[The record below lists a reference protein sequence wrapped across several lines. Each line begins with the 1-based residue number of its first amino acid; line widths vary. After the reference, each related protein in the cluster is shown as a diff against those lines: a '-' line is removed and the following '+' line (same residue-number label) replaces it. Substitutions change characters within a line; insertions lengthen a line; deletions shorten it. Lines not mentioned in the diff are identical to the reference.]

1 MSFFPAKD
9 PGFGDAPSSDAIAH
23 IVVPRTVDLGGLQV
37 RRALPSARSRMVGPF
52 IFFDHFGPAFFS
64 AGQGI
69 DVRPHPHIGLATV
82 TYLFDGEIVHRDSLG
97 SAMPIRP
104 GAVNWMT
111 AGRGIVHSERTAADH
126 RDGGEPLH
134 GLQLWVALPLKDEET
149 AAGFA
154 HTPST
159 DIPQAQ
165 GDGLKLRVIA
175 GAMQGLRSPVAT
187 LWETIFAEARL
198 KAHSVLP
205 LGSDY
210 EERALYVISGD
221 IEVGSERHPSQRLLV
236 LKPGDRVDVKALTDA
251 HFVLVGGAAMDGPRH
266 IWWNFVSSRKDRI
279 EAAKADWKA
288 GRFALV
294 PGDSTEFIPLPE
306 GT

>member
-9 PGFGDAPSSDAIAH
+9 PVFGDVRSSDAIAQ
-23 IVVPRTVDLGGLQV
+23 IIVPRSVDLGGLQV

-52 IFFDHFGPAFFS
+52 IFFDHFGPAVFRI
-64 AGQGI
+64 GDGI

-104 GAVNWMT
+104 RAVNWMT
-111 AGRGIVHSERTAADH
+111 AGRGIVHSERTAPDH

-134 GLQLWVALPLKDEET
+134 GLQLWVALPVKDEET
-149 AAGFA
+149 APAFA

-159 DIPQAQ
+159 DIPQMRE
-165 GDGLKLRVIA
+165 DGLTLRVIA
-175 GAMQGLRSPVAT
+175 GAMHGLRSPVST
-187 LWETIFAEARL
+187 LWDTIFAEVRL
-198 KAHSVLP
+198 AAGTVLP
-205 LGSDY
+205 LGTEY
-210 EERALYVISGD
+210 EERALYVISGE
-221 IEVGSERHPSQRLLV
+221 IEIGGYRHPSQQLLV
-236 LKPGDRVDVKALTDA
+236 LKPGDRTELKALEDA

-266 IWWNFVSSRKDRI
+266 IWWNFVSSRQDRI
-279 EAAKADWKA
+279 EAAKADWKT

-294 PGDSTEFIPLPE
+294 PGDSAEFIPLPD
-306 GT
+306 

>member
-9 PGFGDAPSSDAIAH
+9 PVFGDVRSSDAIAQ
-23 IVVPRTVDLGGLQV
+23 IIVPRSVDLGGLQV

-52 IFFDHFGPAFFS
+52 IFFDHFGPATFRV
-64 AGQGI
+64 GDGL

-104 GAVNWMT
+104 RAVNWMT
-111 AGRGIVHSERTAADH
+111 AGRGIVHSERTAPDH

-134 GLQLWVALPLKDEET
+134 GLQLWVALPVKDEET
-149 AAGFA
+149 APAFA

-159 DIPQAQ
+159 DIPQMRE
-165 GDGLKLRVIA
+165 DGLTLRVIA
-175 GAMQGLRSPVAT
+175 GAMHGLRSPVST
-187 LWETIFAEARL
+187 LWDTIFAEVRL
-198 KAHSVLP
+198 AAGTVLP
-205 LGSDY
+205 LGTEY
-210 EERALYVISGD
+210 EERALYVISGE
-221 IEVGSERHPSQRLLV
+221 IEIGGYRHPSQQLLV
-236 LKPGDRVDVKALTDA
+236 LKPGDRTELKALEDA

-266 IWWNFVSSRKDRI
+266 IWWNFVSSRQDRI
-279 EAAKADWKA
+279 EAAKADWKT

-294 PGDSTEFIPLPE
+294 PGDSAEFIPLPD
-306 GT
+306 

>member
-9 PGFGDAPSSDAIAH
+9 PTFADAQSSDAIAQ

-52 IFFDHFGPAFFS
+52 IFFDHFGPAIFR

-97 SAMPIRP
+97 IALPIRP

-111 AGRGIVHSERTAADH
+111 AGRGIVHSERTAPDH

-134 GLQLWVALPLKDEET
+134 GLQLWVALSMKDEET
-149 AAGFA
+149 TPAFA
-154 HTPST
+154 HTPSA
-159 DIPQAQ
+159 DIPQLREN
-165 GDGLKLRVIA
+165 GLTLRVIA
-175 GAMQGLRSPVAT
+175 GAMHGLRSPVAT
-187 LWETIFAEARL
+187 SWETIFAEVRL
-198 KAHSVLP
+198 TAGSVLP
-205 LGSDY
+205 LGNDF
-210 EERALYVISGD
+210 EERALYVISGE
-221 IEVGSERHPSQRLLV
+221 IEIGGGRHPPEQLLV
-236 LKPGDRVDVKALTDA
+236 LKPGDYVEIKAVADS
-251 HFVLVGGAAMDGPRH
+251 HFVVVGGAAMDGPRY
-266 IWWNFVSSRKDRI
+266 IWWNFVSSRQDRI
-279 EAAKADWKA
+279 EGAKADWKS

-306 GT
+306 GS